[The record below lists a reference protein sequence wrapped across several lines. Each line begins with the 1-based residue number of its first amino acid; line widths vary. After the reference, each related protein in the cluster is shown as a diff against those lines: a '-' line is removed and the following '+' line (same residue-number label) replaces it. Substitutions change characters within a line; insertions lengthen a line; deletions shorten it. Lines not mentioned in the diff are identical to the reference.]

1 MVDLPRR
8 LTRSA
13 QEGEVILAADREQH
27 SRLDLDGTGAATDI
41 AGVPDV
47 GAAKSCRRET
57 AAAKMLCHGVDG
69 PMLVAAWTEDHGLE
83 SERQY
88 LSECREGQRMQFA
101 AAFRLRH
108 DQAPMLGPAPCPRG
122 SPNGFYVACRIN
134 CLPAVLAPRSI

>member
-8 LTRSA
+8 LTRPA
-13 QEGEVILAADREQH
+13 EQEGEVVLAADREQH
-27 SRLDLDGTGAATDI
+27 SRHGLDGTGAATDI
-41 AGVPDV
+41 ACVPDV

-57 AAAKMLCHGVDG
+57 AAAEMLCHGVDG
-69 PMLVAAWTEDHGLE
+69 PMLVAAWTEDPGLE
-83 SERQY
+83 SERQH

-122 SPNGFYVACRIN
+122 SPKGFHVA
-134 CLPAVLAPRSI
+134 

>member
-57 AAAKMLCHGVDG
+57 AAAKMLCQLGQKTMALSPSANIFPNVVKGSGCSLPPPFAFAMTKLLCLARPPVPEGILKASMWRDESTFACSAGVQTAITA
-69 PMLVAAWTEDHGLE
+69 LQA
-83 SERQY
+83 
-88 LSECREGQRMQFA
+88 
-101 AAFRLRH
+101 RL
-108 DQAPMLGPAPCPRG
+108 
-122 SPNGFYVACRIN
+122 
-134 CLPAVLAPRSI
+134 